1 MYRRIAILI
10 TLPLALLSA
19 APASAQIPVTDAANL
34 VQAILI
40 ATRTQAHYETLRA
53 QYQTI
58 LRMAEG
64 LGSMEGYRIPTITT
78 TRHDPGRWEYGS
90 SWLQAL
96 NSGDP
101 AGSAY
106 RRSVR
111 ELARPG
117 GVLSGLPDDARRAI
131 ESAYATVEIGDSVGS
146 MATHQVGALRGYSAR
161 LQQSV
166 DAMQDDVLNGLER
179 YHEVTA
185 IMDKIAGGELLG
197 RRQDTVANQLLS
209 HLLEQ
214 LLIRGKRLRDAEVA
228 AMNMRLGD
236 LRDGRATNTAF
247 IAGTADAL
255 RTWRQP

>member
-1 MYRRIAILI
+1 MCRRLSISIALF
-10 TLPLALLSA
+10 LSVLTA
-19 APASAQIPVTDAANL
+19 TPASAQIPVTDVANL
-34 VQAILI
+34 VQAVLI
-40 ATRTQAHYETLRA
+40 ATRTQAHYDALRA
-53 QYQTI
+53 QYRTV

-64 LGSMEGYRIPTITT
+64 LGSMEGYRIPTIAA
-78 TRHDPGRWEYGS
+78 TRHDTGRWEYGS
-90 SWLQAL
+90 PWLQAL

-101 AGSAY
+101 AGTAY

-117 GVLSGLPDDARRAI
+117 AVLNGLPDDVRRAI
-131 ESAYATVEIGDSVGS
+131 ENAYATVEIGDSVGS

-161 LQQSV
+161 LQHAV
-166 DAMQDDVLNGLER
+166 EAMQNDVLNGLER

-214 LLIRGKRLRDAEVA
+214 SLVRGKRLRDAEA
-228 AMNMRLGD
+228 ATMNMRLGD
-236 LRDGRATNTAF
+236 LQDGPATNAAF